1 MLFVP
6 LKTHRF
12 IQITMQLMRNR
23 SGVSCKWSHGDSMT
37 HRILLPRIM
46 QIGHGAR
53 HSLPELLTSL
63 HCKVPLII
71 TDSSMV
77 KLGYIQDIQN
87 ILRQAELQADY
98 FDDTIAEPT
107 ASSIDAG
114 VDYIRK
120 HQYDAIIAVGGGSV
134 IDSAKAMSIL
144 GPHGGKIRD
153 YRFPRQV
160 NITGLP
166 LIAVPTTAGTG
177 SEATQ
182 FTVISDDHSHE
193 KMLCVG
199 SGFMPIAAVIDYELT
214 LSLPARTTADSGMDA
229 LTHAIEAYVSQKA
242 NPYSDAQA
250 IAAMQL
256 LGPNLELAYFQP
268 NNHRAREAMMLGASL
283 AGIAFCNASVALVHG
298 MSRPIGAFF
307 HVAHGLSNAMLLPL
321 VTAFSISAAP
331 ERYAACAVATGVA
344 HLKDSVDL
352 ANQKLIQALY
362 SLKQVLEVPSLQ
374 QLGVAKQDF
383 DHQIHTMAE
392 QAIASGSPANNPR
405 IASKEDIVQLYQ
417 KLWDQGEP
425 TKNHK

>member
-1 MLFVP
+1 
-6 LKTHRF
+6 
-12 IQITMQLMRNR
+12 
-23 SGVSCKWSHGDSMT
+23 MT
-37 HRILLPRIM
+37 QRIILPRIM

-53 HSLPELLTSL
+53 RSIPELVNTLA
-63 HCKVPLII
+63 CKSPLII
-71 TDSSMV
+71 TDNNMV

-87 ILRQAELQADY
+87 ILAQAELHADY

-114 VDYIRK
+114 IDYMRK
-120 HQYDAIIAVGGGSV
+120 HQYDVIIAVGGGSV

-144 GPHGGKIRD
+144 SQHGGNIRD
-153 YRFPRQV
+153 YRFPHQV

-177 SEATQ
+177 SEATH
-182 FTVISDDHSHE
+182 FTVITDDQSHE
-193 KMLCVG
+193 KILCMG
-199 SGFMPIAAVIDYELT
+199 QGLMPIAAVIDYELT
-214 LSLPARTTADSGMDA
+214 MSLPARTTADCGMDA

-242 NPYSDAQA
+242 NPYSDTQA

-268 NNHRAREAMMLGASL
+268 NNHKAREAMMLAASL

-307 HVAHGLSNAMLLPL
+307 HVAHGLSNAMLLPV
-321 VTAFSISAAP
+321 VTAFSVSAAP
-331 ERYAACAVATGVA
+331 ERYAACAVALGVA

-374 QLGVAKQDF
+374 QLGVEKPDF
-383 DHQIHTMAE
+383 DRHLYAMAE

-405 IASKEDIVQLYQ
+405 IVSKEDIVQLYQ
-417 KLWDQGEP
+417 KLWDQEQQ
-425 TKNHK
+425 TIQNYK